1 MRSTLTGRVA
11 LITGASSGIGRE
23 AAKALARRG
32 CKVLL
37 GGRRQALLEDLAR
50 EILQEFPDTLAL
62 PLPFDVARMES
73 VEEAVRRGLDMMGRL
88 DVLVNNAGVGVMDW
102 LEVLDPRAGIAQQIA
117 VNLTG
122 AIYVSRA
129 ALPHMIEARRGHIL
143 FVASLAALVSTPT
156 YSVYAASKAGLL
168 AFADALR
175 REVGIWGIR
184 VSTLL
189 PGTVGT
195 GFAADAVARRRS
207 RVTTPR
213 GWVLS
218 PHQAGEAIARLA
230 ERPRRFWIVPGR
242 IRPLI
247 WLARTFPGLADWAV
261 EVGFVRR
268 ERAQPRDRLHRGPG
282 TRESGA

>member
-1 MRSTLTGRVA
+1 MA

-37 GGRRQALLEDLAR
+37 GGRREELLADLAR
-50 EILQEFPDTLAL
+50 EIHQDFPETLAIPL
-62 PLPFDVARMES
+62 PLDVTRMES
-73 VEEAVRRGLDMMGRL
+73 VEAAVRRGLDTMGHL
-88 DVLVNNAGVGVMDW
+88 DLLVNNAGVGVMDW
-102 LEVLDPRAGIAQQIA
+102 LDVLDPRAGIDQLIA

-122 AIYVSRA
+122 AIYVSRVV
-129 ALPHMIEARRGHIL
+129 LPHMIEARRGHIL

-168 AFADALR
+168 AFAEALR

-189 PGTVGT
+189 PGAVRT
-195 GFAADAVARRRS
+195 GFAAEAVARRRS

-213 GWVLS
+213 RWVLS
-218 PHQAGEAIARLA
+218 AQQAGEAVARLA
-230 ERPRRFWIVPGR
+230 ERPRRVWIVPGR
-242 IRPLI
+242 MRPLI
-247 WLARTFPGLADWAV
+247 WLARTFPRFVDWAV

-268 ERAQPRDRLHRGPG
+268 ERPDAR
-282 TRESGA
+282 TRRR